1 MNERALQF
9 RVGLFVF
16 GALAIAM
23 VLVLRFTDIQKY
35 WQETYRLAI
44 HFEDAPG
51 VYRGTPVRLNGV
63 SIGAVSDVVLDE
75 ADPGV
80 LVVIEVDG
88 NRRLRKD
95 ASPLLVRSL
104 FGDASIEF
112 TSGVSNEPLPPNKRL
127 KGEAAGD
134 PLEAVTRLEERV
146 ETTLAAFEATSREW
160 GLVAKNMN
168 QIVDTQQGNL
178 SEIVERAALALD
190 AFTRTMNSADQA
202 LTQAGSILGN
212 PQFQQNLQDVANELP
227 AVARETRETIAAAR
241 ETIVAAK
248 TSVQKISESLDHI
261 SAATD
266 PLAQHSAG
274 MTAKLDHGLGQLDSL
289 LTELNKFSQI
299 INTPNG
305 SIQKFAADPQLY
317 ENLNRSAT
325 SLAVVLRNLEPILS
339 DVRIFSDKVAR
350 HPELLGISGAMKG
363 SSGIKNPEENSVQQT
378 GGVRISD

>member
-146 ETTLAAFEATSREW
+146 ETTLAAFEETSREW